1 MGMAASQARF
11 LQLTARKNNDE
22 YMGQQINQARTA
34 LANKSAG
41 LFEKMLALQP
51 PTPPSSMD
59 DRYYTQGYSFTD
71 PTDQIRKK
79 ITTQE
84 FNVANAPVSCTVSY
98 RKDVAGV
105 MTVTTATIG
114 TINTADFMTFPVGSI
129 SGTNPPAGTDKTV
142 LRYATFAHTAYDP
155 NGDYKIYKETRP
167 VVCYYDKLE
176 RLLDFQD
183 VAFTPQYINDP
194 ASVDYYNPNP
204 GTSVANPLGLSMS
217 YSAPGVPQYGVA
229 PTERNL
235 TFTVAASPSIL
246 KTKDPTLVDSLVNAD
261 RTYLNDL
268 SYVGQFD
275 EIAFQEAMD
284 RYEFE
289 KNSYDYQIERINL
302 ETKQIQE
309 QDKSLELKLK
319 QIDTDHKAIETEME
333 AVSKVITKNI
343 ESTFK
348 TFA

>member
-59 DRYYTQGYSFTD
+59 DRYYTQGYGFTD

-79 ITTQE
+79 VTTQE
-84 FNVANAPVSCTVSY
+84 MDVANEAITISPKTYSTIIAGLPVT
-98 RKDVAGV
+98 
-105 MTVTTATIG
+105 TTATIG
-114 TINTADFMTFPVGSI
+114 TVTTGDLTDFPISSI
-129 SGTNPPAGTDKTV
+129 TGLNPPAATDKTV
-142 LRYATFAHTAYDP
+142 LRYATFSHTAYDP

-183 VAFTPQYINDP
+183 ISVSSTYVTDP
-194 ASVDYYNPNP
+194 TSANYYNPSSATAVP
-204 GTSVANPLGLSMS
+204 AGASIRGTGAGI
-217 YSAPGVPQYGVA
+217 QYGVP
-229 PTERNL
+229 PTESNL
-235 TFTVAASPSIL
+235 VFSVAASPSIL
-246 KTKDPTLVDSLVNAD
+246 KTKDPALVDSLVNSD

-289 KNSYDYQIERINL
+289 KNAYDYQIERINL